1 MSKFK
6 PLGKWVCV
14 KSNIG
19 GSVKTES
26 GIVYNEIIKSKYIWG
41 TVVSIGGILTEDIC
55 VGDRVLWD
63 RPQNK
68 GQSYED
74 KDMVHQDWIA
84 LVER

>member
-14 KSNIG
+14 KSHLG

-26 GIVYNEIIKSKYIWG
+26 GIIYNEIIKSKYIWG

-63 RPQNK
+63 RTQNK
-68 GQSYED
+68 GQGYED

>member
-6 PLGKWVCV
+6 PIGKWIWVQ
-14 KSNIG
+14 SHLG
-19 GSVKTES
+19 GQKETEAGIIYNEVVKTR
-26 GIVYNEIIKSKYIWG
+26 YIWG
-41 TVVSIGGILTEDIC
+41 TVAAIGDKLTEDIR

-63 RPQNK
+63 RTQNK
-68 GQSYED
+68 GQGHED

>member
-6 PLGKWVCV
+6 PIGKWIWVQ
-14 KSNIG
+14 SHLG
-19 GSVKTES
+19 GQKETEAGIIYNEVVKTRY
-26 GIVYNEIIKSKYIWG
+26 VWG
-41 TVVSIGGILTEDIC
+41 TVAAIGDKLTEDIR

-63 RPQNK
+63 RTQNK
-68 GQSYED
+68 GQGHED

>member
-6 PLGKWVCV
+6 PIGKWIWVQ
-14 KSNIG
+14 SHLG
-19 GSVKTES
+19 GETTTTA
-26 GIVYNEIIKSKYIWG
+26 GIVYNEVVKSRYIWA
-41 TVVSIGGILTEDIC
+41 TVAAIGDKLTEDIR

-63 RPQNK
+63 RTQNK
-68 GQSYED
+68 GQGHED

>member
-6 PLGKWVCV
+6 PIGKWIWVQ
-14 KSNIG
+14 SHLG
-19 GSVKTES
+19 GQKETEAGIIYNEVVKTR
-26 GIVYNEIIKSKYIWG
+26 YIWG
-41 TVVSIGGILTEDIC
+41 TVAAIGDKLTEDIR

-63 RPQNK
+63 RTQNL
-68 GQSYED
+68 GHGHED